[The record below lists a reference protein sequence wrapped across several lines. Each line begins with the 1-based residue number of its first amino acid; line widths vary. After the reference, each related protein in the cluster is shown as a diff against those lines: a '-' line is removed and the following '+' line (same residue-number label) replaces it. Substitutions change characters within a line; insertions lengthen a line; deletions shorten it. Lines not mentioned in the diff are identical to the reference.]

1 MPTLCDASAGKLIE
15 DAEMGFV
22 LRKRRAAERAALNP
36 TVPVEEATR
45 EAKLASIDDAV
56 EDRINSLL
64 QLVQ

>member
-1 MPTLCDASAGKLIE
+1 
-15 DAEMGFV
+15 MGFV